1 MTARAAVPPAAR
13 ASLKY
18 FGESRLELAPPLL
31 DQIEVDG
38 QELHLAQRRLAG
50 RRRDVDARG
59 VDAALRDH
67 LLRRRR
73 DHELR
78 EQLGGVGV
86 ERALDQ
92 SGRRRDSEHAF
103 GRTGQ
108 GWVRY

>member
-1 MTARAAVPPAAR
+1 MARAADGKPQSPPHTSAQRDDGKGWGAAVVR

-18 FGESRLELAPPLL
+18 FGESRLELAPTLL
-31 DQIEVDG
+31 DQVEVDG
-38 QELHLAQRRLAG
+38 KEFHLAQRRLAG

-78 EQLGGVGV
+78 EQLGRVGI
-86 ERALDQ
+86 
-92 SGRRRDSEHAF
+92 
-103 GRTGQ
+103 
-108 GWVRY
+108 